1 LSIVKKTVAAII
13 VVGIIVV
20 FGYIVLTMAQS
31 PAGQRGGEQDG
42 GFLASD
48 NVRTFVTL
56 GVVGGSA
63 FITGFG
69 VRDVI
74 SRALA
79 ARKYMHMR
87 AAREQKSL

>member
-1 LSIVKKTVAAII
+1 MSIMKKAVATI
-13 VVGIIVV
+13 VVLGIIAV
-20 FGYIVLTMAQS
+20 FGYVVFSMAQS
-31 PAGQRGGEQDG
+31 QAGQRGGNTG

-79 ARKYMHMR
+79 ARKWMRMR
-87 AAREQKSL
+87 AVREQKSS

>member
-1 LSIVKKTVAAII
+1 MSIVKKAVATI
-13 VVGIIVV
+13 VVLGIIVV
-20 FGYIVLTMAQS
+20 FGYVVFSMAQS
-31 PAGQRGGEQDG
+31 QAGQRGANQDS
-42 GFLASD
+42 FLAAD
-48 NVRTFVTL
+48 NIRTFVTL

-79 ARKYMHMR
+79 ARKYMRMR
-87 AAREQKSL
+87 ATREQKIS

>member
-1 LSIVKKTVAAII
+1 LSIVKKAVATII
-13 VVGIIVV
+13 VLVIIAV

-31 PAGQRGGEQDG
+31 QGGQRGSDQGG